1 MGVALLLIRISAN
14 NWRIHGSIFGGN
26 EIVRLMLS
34 RDVIVLGLTDGV
46 MCAST
51 IFSLFLQKLISR
63 GFLSWNRSGW
73 ILQNVCPHTYDLLIH
88 SITLLTLLP
97 VVATSFPLCLS
108 CISCVPKLA
117 MDTFGLY
124 HASLYYYAHE
134 AAQLCFL
141 QRPLYVP
148 ISYPFCRLAH

>member
-51 IFSLFLQKLISR
+51 VFCLFLQKLIAR

-73 ILQNVCPHTYDLLIH
+73 ILQNVCPQAYDLLIH
-88 SITLLTLLP
+88 CIADSFTSCGNFFSFLLILHSLCTETGRGHIRSLSRFILL
-97 VVATSFPLCLS
+97 LCS
-108 CISCVPKLA
+108 
-117 MDTFGLY
+117 
-124 HASLYYYAHE
+124 
-134 AAQLCFL
+134 
-141 QRPLYVP
+141 
-148 ISYPFCRLAH
+148 